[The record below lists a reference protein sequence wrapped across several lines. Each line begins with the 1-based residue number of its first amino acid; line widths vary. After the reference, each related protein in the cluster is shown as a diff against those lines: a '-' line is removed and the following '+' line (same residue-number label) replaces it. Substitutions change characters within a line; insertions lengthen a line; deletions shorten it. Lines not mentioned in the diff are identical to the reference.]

1 MACFIRSSA
10 FLNFLLTTHA
20 WKNETFFSHHYLIK
34 LYFAICKY
42 TIRTKIFCYFCAPV
56 SIWPSRNTVSYGNA
70 LTSTLLL
77 PVWQAFTSTR
87 NQLCLSDTS
96 RIPLQPCL
104 VFHSILNL
112 ILKTSFWANV
122 YSFHKGLSYFVKH
135 SIQRNMKRSGGTHEG
150 AGQEKLFTRKKRNE
164 SITLQSKS
172 SLFTLYISK
181 IDGERLH
188 IFEKS
193 NFFDLEPL
201 AMIQNSCHFS
211 PLLILQIWKFGS
223 PWTSPSVNSQWY
235 IKKECSDMC

>member
-1 MACFIRSSA
+1 
-10 FLNFLLTTHA
+10 
-20 WKNETFFSHHYLIK
+20 
-34 LYFAICKY
+34 
-42 TIRTKIFCYFCAPV
+42 
-56 SIWPSRNTVSYGNA
+56 
-70 LTSTLLL
+70 
-77 PVWQAFTSTR
+77 
-87 NQLCLSDTS
+87 
-96 RIPLQPCL
+96 
-104 VFHSILNL
+104 
-112 ILKTSFWANV
+112 
-122 YSFHKGLSYFVKH
+122 
-135 SIQRNMKRSGGTHEG
+135 MKRSGGTHEG